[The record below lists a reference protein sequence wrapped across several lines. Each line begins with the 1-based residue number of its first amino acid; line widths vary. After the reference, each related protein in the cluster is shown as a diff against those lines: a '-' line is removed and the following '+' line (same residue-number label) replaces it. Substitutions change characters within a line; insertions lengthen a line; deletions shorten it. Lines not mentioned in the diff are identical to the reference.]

1 MEFVITEPGAD
12 PIILEGHFA
21 APPVEVYQAWT
32 DPDIVMKWFGRV
44 PNSLHS
50 ASIDLRL
57 GGAWKFLE
65 SHDDEKSVGFEGAY
79 LAIEPAR
86 RLVFTWSKVIARA
99 TGERDATPH
108 SQVEVTFSAR
118 GNGTDVRLVHSGMH
132 DDDIRR
138 GRWMGLCLQHDEC
151 VALADR
157 TRFVTRDY

>member
-138 GRWMGLCLQHDEC
+138 GFAGGWDFAFSTMSVLLS
-151 VALADR
+151 R
-157 TRFVTRDY
+157 TERVS